1 VFADISVSSRTY
13 ENAHKLAHGLGGT
26 AIDFEDFEAELGYF
40 DIIICSTAA
49 PSTLLSKEVMA
60 STMKQRPERPCFL
73 IDLALPRD
81 VAPAVVELENVYLY
95 NLDDLS
101 SIANENLEARNA
113 EIEKAREILKKHAWN
128 LWLQLRRRELML
140 KA

>member
-1 VFADISVSSRTY
+1 MVHAM
-13 ENAHKLAHGLGGT
+13 N
-26 AIDFEDFEAELGYF
+26 
-40 DIIICSTAA
+40 
-49 PSTLLSKEVMA
+49 
-60 STMKQRPERPCFL
+60 QRPERPCFL
-73 IDLALPRD
+73 IDLAMPRD
-81 VAPAVVELENVYLY
+81 VDPSVEEVENVYLY

-101 SIANENLEARNA
+101 NIANENLEARKA